1 MLIIDRNYFN
11 IMDSF
16 VQKINE
22 LILENN
28 NLINE
33 KIIGIYYLEKL
44 KYLVINELKNLD
56 KSTLENLS
64 SELENNNNQS
74 KKFEF
79 GNRPLMLSINYYKK
93 SLSKI
98 KSPCNY
104 DILSII
110 VKGFKKV
117 SIFDFDENKKSI
129 LLFISKN
136 TGLVLSKNTITTENI
151 ASGSIILDII
161 SEKNT
166 LDIEK

>member
-1 MLIIDRNYFN
+1 MGFSINLENSNSSLILIFGSSGFLGSYLLNFLKKKN
-11 IMDSF
+11 L
-16 VQKINE
+16 E
-22 LILENN
+22 LITCGRNSLND
-28 NLINE
+28 I
-33 KIIGIYYLEKL
+33 KI
-44 KYLVINELKNLD
+44 
-56 KSTLENLS
+56 KSYN
-64 SELENNNNQS
+64 
-74 KKFEF
+74 
-79 GNRPLMLSINYYKK
+79 KK

-136 TGLVLSKNTITTENI
+136 TGLVLSKNTITSENI

-161 SEKNT
+161 SEENT